1 MLYSPASGLREQ
13 SPTPAML
20 TGLAGGAEMKCTL
33 NIPNKSSFL
42 PLRDAVLCRDCE
54 FISADSGEVCSV
66 CGSRSLFR
74 LSELVRS
81 SAESASVSARDIF
94 QFFRLRLGREI
105 S

>member
-1 MLYSPASGLREQ
+1 
-13 SPTPAML
+13 
-20 TGLAGGAEMKCTL
+20 MKCTL
-33 NIPNKSSFL
+33 NILNKTSFL

-74 LSELVRS
+74 LSELVS
-81 SAESASVSARDIF
+81 SAESASISARDVF
-94 QFFRLRLGREI
+94 QFFRLRLGGEI

>member
-1 MLYSPASGLREQ
+1 
-13 SPTPAML
+13 
-20 TGLAGGAEMKCTL
+20 MKCTL
-33 NIPNKSSFL
+33 NIPNKTSFL
-42 PLRDAVLCRDCE
+42 PLRDAVLCTDCE

-74 LSELVRS
+74 LAELVRS
-81 SAESASVSARDIF
+81 TAGSPSISARDVF